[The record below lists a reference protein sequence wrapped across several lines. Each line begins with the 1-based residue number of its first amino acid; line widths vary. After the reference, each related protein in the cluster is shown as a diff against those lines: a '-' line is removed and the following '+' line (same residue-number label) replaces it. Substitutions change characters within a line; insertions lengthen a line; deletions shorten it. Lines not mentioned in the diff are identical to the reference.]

1 MKEQFISKNLT
12 KLLRI
17 SGIYKITSPSKKV
30 YIGQSVHLYER
41 LKSYFE
47 PKSAPNQKILKYS
60 FNKYGVENHVFEI
73 IEECSVELLNER
85 ERYWQEQY
93 KDILLNCRFTKHND
107 KSGYCSQLTKNNISK
122 ALKATDA
129 SWKHLKK
136 KVYQFDKDNNLIAEY
151 ESVSEAARQ
160 IGVNK
165 ASICKAIKGKLNK
178 TCKGFYWTY
187 EEARLE
193 CLKKLI
199 GIVKNDK

>member
-1 MKEQFISKNLT
+1 MENIITKNFVKNLT

-73 IEECSVELLNER
+73 IEECSIELLNER
-85 ERYWQEQY
+85 EIYWQEQY

-136 KVYQFDKDNNLIAEY
+136 KVYQYDASGLFIKEWDSTREAE
-151 ESVSEAARQ
+151 RILN
-160 IGVNK
+160 IGGS
-165 ASICKAIKGKLNK
+165 SISKSIS
-178 TCKGFYWTY
+178 
-187 EEARLE
+187 
-193 CLKKLI
+193 
-199 GIVKNDK
+199 D